1 MRVLKCP
8 RSPPP
13 PFRNRKPPVSTGG
26 TGGDGE
32 AESTT
37 VYTRLRD
44 EMPAEPA
51 GETRMNNS
59 NMPFGIP
66 SASNGTLD
74 FKTIA
79 RAALPHAVTICEQLL
94 PGGKLRGREWVCGDL
109 RGGPG
114 ESLSVNTQTGKW
126 ADFASNAKGGDLIS
140 LVAAVHGLSQLAA
153 AERLSVMLGIPI
165 PTKSGGS
172 GGSRGSA
179 ARKPAENRQKS
190 GPDAG
195 TPKQNPRG
203 STGSGDDLETPGS
216 GDPGEQTTGTD
227 QANPA
232 EPGDAGEDAGH
243 EPEDMGDDPF
253 RPLGGAD
260 GAAPQPPGGKPDAD
274 DFEVVPFEGQE
285 ADLKRETFETSAL
298 PNLVALWP
306 YRLADGA
313 IVGAV
318 ARYRTGDGGKD
329 IRPWRHGRRQA
340 NYKPR
345 WHQGALP
352 APRPLY
358 NLPVLAERPDAPVLV
373 CEGEKATDAATAL
386 FQDHVCITSQGG
398 SGAAAKSDWS
408 PLAGRAVAIWPDHD
422 EPGANYAGAVAALA
436 RAAGAVSVRVVGVP
450 EDWPAGWDIADPLPD
465 GVTVERLREMLAD
478 ASDVAGVRFP
488 PHYEMTPAGLFYT
501 PPAKKDAPPGPSVFV
516 AAPFQVIGETRSDIG
531 EAWGLLLQWRDREGR
546 EHRWAIPRKM
556 IHRPGNEIAGELENA
571 GLSCGSSAAAH
582 ELLKGFV
589 GGVKV
594 TRMMRCVTS
603 TGWHHDGTAATFVL
617 PGGEAFGRGA
627 ADTILQA
634 EYAQVT
640 TAYRQRGN
648 LAGWQHDVAALAV
661 GNDLLAFTLAA
672 GFCGPLLDVMGEPSG
687 GIHLVG
693 DSRSGKST
701 AAMIAGSVWGPP
713 LPDGQM
719 RQWRATANGLEGAA
733 AETRDTLLIL
743 DELGLADPREV
754 ADVVYMLSSGSGKQ
768 RATRTGSA
776 RLRQSWRVLFVS
788 TGEVT
793 LAAKMGE
800 AGKRLMAGL
809 EVRLAHL
816 PADAGC
822 GMGVF
827 HKLHGRPSAAALVE
841 ELAAATLAHHGTAAR
856 AFLARLTQDLADD
869 AGGLRDALRSMR
881 EGFIANHVLPGAAAQ
896 VRSVASRFALI
907 GAAGEL
913 GRDYGVL
920 PWPQGESLR
929 AAGACLKSWIAN
941 RGGAGSGE
949 DALALAQVRAF
960 IEQHGES
967 RFTRLMPKVTIN
979 GVVPGADPEPDDG
992 TKTINRAGYRRQ
1004 AGDISEFLI
1013 LPEAWKNEVC
1023 KGLNPQ
1029 RTADLLAKRGWLIG
1043 GDSRHRASLVTI
1055 PGEGKLRLYVVSGA
1069 IMGADDAE

>member
-1 MRVLKCP
+1 
-8 RSPPP
+8 
-13 PFRNRKPPVSTGG
+13 
-26 TGGDGE
+26 
-32 AESTT
+32 
-37 VYTRLRD
+37 
-44 EMPAEPA
+44 
-51 GETRMNNS
+51 MNNS

-66 SASNGTLD
+66 FEADGTLD
-74 FKTIA
+74 FDAIA
-79 RAALPHAVTICEQLL
+79 RAALQHAVAICERLL

-126 ADFASNAKGGDLIS
+126 ADFASNAKGGDFTS
-140 LVAAVHGLSQLAA
+140 LVAAVHGLSQLEA
-153 AERLSVMLGIPI
+153 AERLSVMLGILV

-172 GGSRGSA
+172 RGSGGSA
-179 ARKPAENRQKS
+179 ARKPAENRQKP

-203 STGSGDDLETPGS
+203 STGSGDDVETPEA
-216 GDPGEQTTGTD
+216 DNPGEQSTGTD

-260 GAAPQPPGGKPDAD
+260 GAASETPGGKPAAD
-274 DFEVVPFEGQE
+274 EFEVIPFEGQE
-285 ADLKRETFETSAL
+285 ADLKRGTFETRNL
-298 PNLVALWP
+298 PNLVMLWP

-313 IVGAV
+313 IAGAV

-329 IRPWRHGRRQA
+329 IRPWRHGRKHA
-340 NYKPR
+340 AHKPA

-358 NLPVLAERPDAPVLV
+358 NLPVLAERPDAPALI
-373 CEGEKATDAATAL
+373 CEGEKATDAAAAL

-408 PLAGRAVAIWPDHD
+408 PLAGRAVTVWPDHD
-422 EPGANYAGAVAALA
+422 EPGAGYAKTVTALA
-436 RAAGAVSVRVVGVP
+436 TAAGAASVRVVGIP
-450 EDWPAGWDIADPLPD
+450 EDWPIGWDLADPLPP
-465 GVTVERLREMLAD
+465 GVTDADIAALLAD
-478 ASDVAGVRFP
+478 AQAASETADPSVRFP

-501 PPAKKDAPPGPSVFV
+501 PPAKKDGTSGPSVFV

-531 EAWGLLLQWRDREGR
+531 DGWGLLLRWRDREAR
-546 EHRWAIPRKM
+546 DHQWAIPRKM
-556 IHRPGNEIAGELENA
+556 IHRPGNEIAVELENA
-571 GLSCGSSAAAH
+571 GLSCGSSAEQH
-582 ELLKGFV
+582 ELLKRFI
-589 GGVKV
+589 GGSQVA
-594 TRMMRCVTS
+594 RMLRCVIS
-603 TGWHHDGTAATFVL
+603 TGWHHDGTMASFIL
-617 PGGEAFGRGA
+617 PGGEAFGPGA
-627 ADTILQA
+627 EDTILQA
-634 EYAQVT
+634 EYVQAT

-687 GIHLVG
+687 GFHLVG
-693 DSRSGKST
+693 GSRSGKST
-701 AAMIAGSVWGPP
+701 AAMIAGSAWGPP

-827 HKLHGRPSAAALVE
+827 QKLHGRPSAATLVE
-841 ELAAATLAHHGTAAR
+841 ELAAATLTHHGAAAR
-856 AFLARLTQDLADD
+856 AFLARLAQDLADD
-869 AGGLRDALRSMR
+869 AAGLRDALRAMR
-881 EGFIANHVLPGAAAQ
+881 EGFIANHVPPGSAAQ

-913 GRDYGVL
+913 ARDYGVL
-920 PWPQGESLR
+920 PWPEGESLR
-929 AAGACLKSWIAN
+929 AAGVCLKSWIAN

-949 DALALAQVRAF
+949 DALAIAQVRAF

-967 RFTRLMPKVTIN
+967 RFTRLRL
-979 GVVPGADPEPDDG
+979 EPDDG
-992 TKTINRAGYRRQ
+992 TKTINRAGFRRQ

-1023 KGLNPQ
+1023 RGLNAK
-1029 RTADLLAKRGWLIG
+1029 RTADLLAARGWLVG
-1043 GDSRHRASLVTI
+1043 GDDRHRSALVTI

-1069 IMGADDAE
+1069 IMGADGAQ

>member
-1 MRVLKCP
+1 MK
-8 RSPPP
+8 
-13 PFRNRKPPVSTGG
+13 N
-26 TGGDGE
+26 
-32 AESTT
+32 
-37 VYTRLRD
+37 
-44 EMPAEPA
+44 
-51 GETRMNNS
+51 
-59 NMPFGIP
+59 
-66 SASNGTLD
+66 TLD

-79 RAALPHAVTICEQLL
+79 RAALPHAVAICERLL
-94 PGGKLRGREWVCGDL
+94 PNGKLSGHEWSCGNL
-109 RGGPG
+109 RGDPG
-114 ESLSVNTQTGKW
+114 ESLSVNIQTGRW
-126 ADFASNAKGGDLIS
+126 ADFASNAKGGDLTS
-140 LVAAVHGLSQLAA
+140 LVAAIHGLSQMEA
-153 AERLSVMLGIPI
+153 AERLAAMLGIPA

-172 GGSRGSA
+172 RGSGGSA
-179 ARKPAENRQKS
+179 TRKPAENRQKS

-203 STGSGDDLETPGS
+203 STGSGDDVETPGA

-227 QANPA
+227 QANPS

-243 EPEDMGDDPF
+243 EPDDMGDDPF

-260 GAAPQPPGGKPDAD
+260 GAAPETPGGKPGADA
-274 DFEVVPFEGQE
+274 FEVIPFEGQG
-285 ADLKRETFETSAL
+285 ADLKRETFETRSL

-329 IRPWRHGRRQA
+329 IRPWRHGRRHA
-340 NYKPR
+340 AHKPA

-358 NLPVLAERPDAPVLV
+358 NLPVLAERPDVPVLV
-373 CEGEKATDAATAL
+373 CEGEKTTDAAAAL
-386 FQDHVCITSQGG
+386 FPDYVCIASQGG

-408 PLAGRAVAIWPDHD
+408 PLAGRSVAIWPDHD
-422 EPGANYAGAVAALA
+422 EPGAGYAGAVAALA
-436 RAAGAVSVRVVGVP
+436 TAVGAAPVRVVGIP
-450 EDWPAGWDIADPLPD
+450 EDWPIGWDLADLLPD

-478 ASDVAGVRFP
+478 ASDAAGHDPGVRFP
-488 PHYEMTPAGLFYT
+488 PNYEMTPAGLFYT
-501 PPAKKDAPPGPSVFV
+501 PQAKKDAAPGPSTFV
-516 AAPFQVIGETRSDIG
+516 AAPFQVIGETRSDTG
-531 EAWGLLLQWRDREGR
+531 DGWGLLLQWRDRENR
-546 EHRWAIPRKM
+546 DHQWAIPRKM
-556 IHRPGNEIAGELENA
+556 IHRPGNEIAAELENA
-571 GLSCGSSAAAH
+571 GLSCGSSAASH
-582 ELLKGFV
+582 ELLKEFV
-589 GGVKV
+589 GAVKV
-594 TRMMRCVTS
+594 NRMLRCVTS
-603 TGWHHDGTAATFVL
+603 TGWHHADTAATFVL

-634 EYAQVT
+634 EYVHAT
-640 TAYRQRGN
+640 TAYRQRGD
-648 LAGWQHDVAALAV
+648 LAGWQHGVAALAV

-672 GFCGPLLDVMGEPSG
+672 GFCGPLLDVMAEPSG

-693 DSRSGKST
+693 ESRSGKST
-701 AAMIAGSVWGPP
+701 AAMIAASVWGPP
-713 LPDGQM
+713 LPDGPM

-743 DELGLADPREV
+743 DELGQADPREV
-754 ADVVYMLSSGSGKQ
+754 SDVIYMLSSGSGKQ

-816 PADAGC
+816 PADAGA
-822 GMGVF
+822 GMGIF
-827 HKLHGRPSAAALVE
+827 QELHGRPSAAALVE
-841 ELAAATLAHHGTAAR
+841 ELAAATLAHHGMAAR

-869 AGGLRDALRSMR
+869 AAGLRDALRAMR
-881 EGFIANHVLPGAAAQ
+881 DGFLAQYVPQGSAAQ

-913 GRDYGVL
+913 ARDYGVL
-920 PWPQGESLR
+920 PWPEGESMR
-929 AAGACLKSWIAN
+929 AAGACLKSWVAN

-949 DALALAQVRAF
+949 DALAIAQVRGF

-967 RFTRLMPKVTIN
+967 RFTRLRL
-979 GVVPGADPEPDDG
+979 EPDDG
-992 TKTINRAGYRRQ
+992 TKTIYRAGYRRQ

-1029 RTADLLAKRGWLIG
+1029 RTADMLAKRGWLIG

-1069 IMGADDAE
+1069 IMGGGDAE

>member
-1 MRVLKCP
+1 
-8 RSPPP
+8 
-13 PFRNRKPPVSTGG
+13 
-26 TGGDGE
+26 
-32 AESTT
+32 
-37 VYTRLRD
+37 
-44 EMPAEPA
+44 
-51 GETRMNNS
+51 MNNS

-74 FKTIA
+74 FDAIA
-79 RAALPHAVTICEQLL
+79 RAALQHAVAICERLL
-94 PGGKLRGREWVCGDL
+94 PGGKLRGREWSCGNL
-109 RGGPG
+109 RGDPG
-114 ESLSVNTQTGKW
+114 ESCSVNTQTGKW

-140 LVAAVHGLSQLAA
+140 LAAAVHGLTQMEA
-153 AERLSVMLGIPI
+153 AERLAAMMGIPI

-179 ARKPAENRQKS
+179 ARKPAENRQKP

-195 TPKQNPRG
+195 TPKQNARG
-203 STGSGDDLETPGS
+203 STGSGDDVETPGA
-216 GDPGEQTTGTD
+216 GDPGEETTGTD
-227 QANPA
+227 QANPS

-243 EPEDMGDDPF
+243 EPDDMGDDPF

-260 GAAPQPPGGKPDAD
+260 GAAPQPPGGRPDAD
-274 DFEVVPFEGQE
+274 AFEVVPFEGQE
-285 ADLKRETFETSAL
+285 ADLKRETFETRSL

-329 IRPWRHGRRQA
+329 IRPWRHGRKHA
-340 NYKPR
+340 AHKPA

-352 APRPLY
+352 PSRPLY
-358 NLPVLAERPDAPVLV
+358 NLPLLAGRLDAPALI
-373 CEGEKATDAATAL
+373 CEGEKAATPTAAPSPKPAAA
-386 FQDHVCITSQGG
+386 
-398 SGAAAKSDWS
+398 AAAKSDWS

-422 EPGANYAGAVAALA
+422 EPGAGYAKTVAALA
-436 RAAGAVSVRVVGVP
+436 TAAGAVSVRVVAVP
-450 EDWPAGWDIADPLPD
+450 TGWEEGWDVADDLPD
-465 GVTVERLREMLAD
+465 GVTAERLREMLAD
-478 ASDVAGVRFP
+478 AQAAPETADPGVRFP
-488 PHYEMTPAGLFYT
+488 PNYEMTPAGLFYT
-501 PPAKKDAPPGPSVFV
+501 PPAKKDGTSGPSVFV

-531 EAWGLLLQWRDREGR
+531 DDWGLLLRWRDREAR
-546 EHRWAIPRKM
+546 DHQWAIPRKM
-556 IHRPGNEIAGELENA
+556 VHRPGNEIAGELENA

-582 ELLKGFV
+582 ELLKEFV

-594 TRMMRCVTS
+594 ARMMRCVIS
-603 TGWHHDGTAATFVL
+603 TGWHHADTAATFIL
-617 PGGEAFGRGA
+617 PGGEAFGPGA
-627 ADTILQA
+627 EDTILQA
-634 EYAQVT
+634 EYVHAT
-640 TAYRQRGN
+640 TAYRMRGN
-648 LAGWQHDVAALAV
+648 LDDWRRQVAALAV

-693 DSRSGKST
+693 ESRSGKST
-701 AAMIAGSVWGPP
+701 AAMIAASVWGPP

-743 DELGLADPREV
+743 DELGQADPREV
-754 ADVVYMLSSGSGKQ
+754 ADVVYMLSAGSGKQ

-800 AGKRLMAGL
+800 AGKRQMAGL

-816 PADAGC
+816 PADAGA
-822 GMGVF
+822 GMGIF
-827 HKLHGRPSAAALVE
+827 QALHGRPSAAALVE
-841 ELAAATLAHHGTAAR
+841 ELAAATLAHHGAAAR
-856 AFLARLTQDLADD
+856 AFLARLAQDLADD
-869 AGGLRDALRSMR
+869 AAGLRDALRAMR
-881 EGFIANHVLPGAAAQ
+881 EGFIANHVLPGSAAQ

-913 GRDYGVL
+913 ARDYGVL

-929 AAGACLKSWIAN
+929 AAGACLKSWVAN

-949 DALALAQVRAF
+949 DALAIAQVRGF

-967 RFTRLMPKVTIN
+967 RFTRLRPKVTIS

-1004 AGDISEFLI
+1004 AGEVSQFLI
-1013 LPEAWKNEVC
+1013 LPEAWKTEVC

-1029 RTADLLAKRGWLIG
+1029 RTADLLAKLGLLIG
-1043 GDSRHRASLVTI
+1043 GDDRHRASLVTI

-1069 IMGADDAE
+1069 IMGADGAQ